1 MESTQD
7 LVVSSRPSILVLD
20 GEEGSFKVAEEVIVG
35 EQREEDEDTNKV
47 ITTPIFREAGIIL
60 RATPTIRKD
69 GWVILKVLIEI
80 SNFKLKV
87 NKDESEESGTYNSE
101 GGSKVGRSIET
112 TIKIKDGETI
122 FIGGLKKATV
132 HNLDSKIPYFGTL
145 PMINFF
151 FKNQNISHE
160 ISDIYVK
167 MKVNIVNNENDS
179 FERDEIHQRA
189 KEIINRKIY

>member
-1 MESTQD
+1 M
-7 LVVSSRPSILVLD
+7 LKR
-20 GEEGSFKVAEEVIVG
+20 VIVG